1 MAIQSDITTQYEDTM
16 NEIKSQFQKV
26 RRDTEGGKGVDK
38 IRILVE
44 EAKYLEKMLDEI
56 GVKEDMFKN

>member
-1 MAIQSDITTQYEDTM
+1 MAIQTDITTQYEDTM
-16 NEIKSQFQKV
+16 NEIKSQFEEV

-44 EAKYLEKMLDEI
+44 EARYLEKMLDEI
-56 GVKEDMFKN
+56 GVKEDMLKN